1 MGQTATTTGRNGDRT
16 LRITTSTAAL
26 LALAVLT
33 ACAEPDAILP
43 GERFGPR
50 EVLDPALAE
59 ASDPANRA
67 LPLALVA
74 PQAAPDSAQSPV
86 SPFARTDH
94 ASLGTALQQV
104 MAAKIGQ
111 GDTRRAR
118 LNVDPVVAGGRIFTL
133 DSAHQ
138 LSALSLSGQVL
149 WQKSM
154 VPSRDQAE
162 QAQGGGLAVAEGRLY
177 VASGF
182 GRVSALD
189 PATGAEIW
197 VQQLGGTATGAP
209 TVRDGLVYLTSSD
222 SIGWTLEAETGRIRW
237 QIENPEDLN
246 NMAGAPAPAVD
257 DRLVVFAFGSGAVQA
272 ALRQGGLRIWSADVV
287 GRRTGVARATVTDIT
302 GDPLIAGNRIYAG
315 NQSGRLVAL
324 EAGSGERLWTARM
337 GALDPVW
344 PAGDSVFL
352 VSDENRLVRLDAAT
366 GEQIWAVDL
375 PGYVPVRKPQRRRDA
390 AFVNHGP
397 VLAGGRLIVASSDGA
412 LRSFDPVS
420 GALLASAPIPGGA
433 TTRPV
438 IANGTLYVI
447 SRDGMLLAYR

>member
-1 MGQTATTTGRNGDRT
+1 M
-16 LRITTSTAAL
+16 
-26 LALAVLT
+26 
-33 ACAEPDAILP
+33 
-43 GERFGPR
+43 
-50 EVLDPALAE
+50 
-59 ASDPANRA
+59 
-67 LPLALVA
+67 
-74 PQAAPDSAQSPV
+74 
-86 SPFARTDH
+86 
-94 ASLGTALQQV
+94 
-104 MAAKIGQ
+104 
-111 GDTRRAR
+111 
-118 LNVDPVVAGGRIFTL
+118 
-133 DSAHQ
+133 
-138 LSALSLSGQVL
+138 
-149 WQKSM
+149 
-154 VPSRDQAE
+154 
-162 QAQGGGLAVAEGRLY
+162 
-177 VASGF
+177 
-182 GRVSALD
+182 
-189 PATGAEIW
+189 
-197 VQQLGGTATGAP
+197 
-209 TVRDGLVYLTSSD
+209 
-222 SIGWTLEAETGRIRW
+222 
-237 QIENPEDLN
+237 
-246 NMAGAPAPAVD
+246 
-257 DRLVVFAFGSGAVQA
+257 QA